1 MVKPSRLILAA
12 LLALAASAPLPPSL
26 RADDALP
33 KAQPPGRYEPMA
45 SRSPFMAPTTA
56 LPTPTPPPAPPGP
69 HWWDQM
75 VVTSLMEAG
84 GTYFAA
90 VVDKANSKRYV
101 LESGKADEESHL
113 LLASVQWNERA
124 DQSTVT
130 VRKGTEVAPPLRF
143 DPSAVAS
150 VPASAPQPFTPSN
163 PPRYQ
168 PGMPNPPLPPGF
180 NGTPPPPPPT
190 TNVVRR
196 GGPIGSVPAPPQ
208 GQANGTAPNRPPDSA
223 PRRRIRPLGGTETG
237 SE

>member
-1 MVKPSRLILAA
+1 MKSSRLTLAA

-33 KAQPPGRYEPMA
+33 KAQPAGRYEPMA
-45 SRSPFMAPTTA
+45 SRSPFMAPTSA
-56 LPTPTPPPAPPGP
+56 LPTPTPAPVAAGP

-84 GTYFAA
+84 GTFFAA
-90 VVDKANSKRYV
+90 VVDKSNNKRYV
-101 LESGKADEESHL
+101 LESGKPDEDSHL

-130 VRKGTEVAPPLRF
+130 VRKGTEIAPPLRF
-143 DPSAVAS
+143 DPTAVAS
-150 VPASAPQPFTPSN
+150 APAAAPQPFSPSN

-168 PGMPNPPLPPGF
+168 AGMANPPLPPGF
-180 NGTPPPPPPT
+180 TGTPPPPPPM

-196 GGPIGSVPAPPQ
+196 GGPIGSVPAPP
-208 GQANGTAPNRPPDSA
+208 GNPSNGTVPNRPQDSA
-223 PRRRIRPLGGTETG
+223 PRRKIRPLGGTEPG